1 MAFAALFPIINPIG
15 IVAEFLGLTSAMAPS
30 ERRCQAMKAATTAA
44 LLLTVFVLAG
54 NYLLTL
60 FDLSLAAIETAGGL
74 LMGYV
79 GWKMATQPPDHP
91 RPKPGAE
98 GSVYLFP
105 IAFPLLAGPGAL
117 AVSLSIV
124 TRHDSWLDFP
134 GTILGV
140 VAISGV
146 ALIAMWAAGPISR
159 RLGDHGIEI
168 LVRLMGVIVLAI
180 AAELVFHGIA
190 SHFDLGVSHQ
200 I

>member
-1 MAFAALFPIINPIG
+1 
-15 IVAEFLGLTSAMAPS
+15 
-30 ERRCQAMKAATTAA
+30 MKAATTAA